1 MKMFSE
7 DKKEKRN
14 MGIANRV
21 SSFIRRFDNAEANA
35 IERVG
40 EYSKGDDLT
49 GGDGVDLA
57 KATPFKVKRTIIN
70 CRNASK
76 DPQVKGI
83 LTDTITKTNNDF
95 EIVSKDAQAQKYI
108 EERCKDWDI
117 SQLIDDMLY
126 KGMVDGEAF
135 LNIWVEDNKVQFRWL
150 AFDGKNYRIKKIY
163 DDKGHKVIGYAQVT
177 YHNRKSNKGWN
188 RKKFDELVEDI
199 DAYDIKFQPEEII
212 NIQYM
217 AEDGKGRSLVMD
229 VLDDVYYKRTLKE
242 LMPFAVYK
250 NSTLVKVTMGNELQQ
265 GKRLTR
271 KDRLFVEDIVSNYH
285 NKGTIIL
292 PFGIDAE
299 VLKGSTLPD
308 IPSYLKYYEKCIF
321 VGLNTPEAVFTSE
334 SSNRATA
341 DIQLD
346 SPTSGR
352 VLFLQS
358 NQEWVKKY
366 IENRL
371 FRLELDLNGFEG
383 VDVELKFNKI
393 DERESVEFNDNYYNS
408 PHKPIVKKGAEDGD
422 TTD

>member
-1 MKMFSE
+1 
-7 DKKEKRN
+7 

>member
-1 MKMFSE
+1 
-7 DKKEKRN
+7 
-14 MGIANRV
+14 MGLANRV
-21 SSFIRRFDNAEANA
+21 SSFIKRFDNAEANT

-49 GGDGVDLA
+49 GGDGVDLVET
-57 KATPFKVKRTIIN
+57 TPFKVKRTIIN

-95 EIVSKDAQAQKYI
+95 EIVSKDKKAQAYI
-108 EERCKDWDI
+108 EERCKEWDL

-135 LNIWVEDNKVQFRWL
+135 LNVWVEDNKVQFRWL
-150 AFDGKNYRIKKIY
+150 AFDGKKYRIKKIY
-163 DDKGHKVIGYAQVT
+163 DDKGQKVIGYAQVT
-177 YHNRKSNKGWN
+177 YHNKKSNKRWQH
-188 RKKFDELVEDI
+188 KKFDELVDDEE
-199 DAYDIKFQPEEII
+199 AYDVKFEPDEII

-229 VLDDVYYKRTLKE
+229 VLDDVYYKRILKE
-242 LMPFAVYK
+242 LMPTAVYK

-265 GKRLTR
+265 GKRLTK
-271 KDRLFVEDIVSNYH
+271 KDRKFVEDIVSNYH
-285 NKGTIIL
+285 KKGTIIL
-292 PFGIDAE
+292 PYGIDAE
-299 VLKGSTLPD
+299 VMKGGKLPD

-371 FRLELDLNGFEG
+371 FRRELDLNGYEG
-383 VDVELKFNKI
+383 VDVELKFNKV
-393 DERESVEFNDNYYNS
+393 DESASVDFNDNYYNS
-408 PHKPIVKKGAEDGD
+408 PHKPIIKKGAEDGES
-422 TTD
+422 TEQ

>member
-1 MKMFSE
+1 
-7 DKKEKRN
+7 

-49 GGDGVDLA
+49 GGDGVDLVE
-57 KATPFKVKRTIIN
+57 ATPFKVKRTIIN
-70 CRNASK
+70 CRNASR

-83 LTDTITKTNNDF
+83 LLDTITKTNNDF
-95 EIVSKDAQAQKYI
+95 ELESDNAEAKAYL
-108 EERCKDWDI
+108 EERCKEWDL
-117 SQLIDDMLY
+117 SQLIDDILW

-135 LNIWVEDNKVQFRWL
+135 LNVWVEDNKVQFRWL
-150 AFDGKNYRIKKIY
+150 AFDGKKYRVKKIY
-163 DDKGHKVIGYAQVT
+163 DDKGQKVIGYAQVT
-177 YHNRKSNKGWN
+177 WHNRKSNKGWN
-188 RKKFDELVEDI
+188 KKKFDELVEDE
-199 DAYDIKFQPEEII
+199 DAYDVKFQPEEII

-217 AEDGKGRSLVMD
+217 PIDGKGQSIVMD
-229 VLDDVYYKRTLKE
+229 VLDDVFYKRVLKE
-242 LMPFAVYK
+242 LMPNAVYK

-271 KDRLFVEDIVSNYH
+271 KDRVFVEDIVSNYH

-292 PFGIDAE
+292 PFGIDAD
-299 VLKGSTLPD
+299 VMKGSALPD

-321 VGLNTPEAVFTSE
+321 VGLNTPEAVFSSE

-346 SPTSGR
+346 SPNSGR
-352 VLFLQS
+352 VLFLQA

-371 FRLELDLNGFEG
+371 FRMELDLNGYEG
-383 VDVELKFNKI
+383 VDVELKFNKL
-393 DERESVEFNDNYYNS
+393 DEVDGVDFNDNYYNS
-408 PHKPIVKKGAEDGD
+408 PHKPVVKKGQEGADDGKSAEQ
-422 TTD
+422 

>member
-1 MKMFSE
+1 
-7 DKKEKRN
+7 
-14 MGIANRV
+14 MGVVNRV
-21 SSFIRRFDNAEANA
+21 SSFIKRFDNAEANT

-49 GGDGVDLA
+49 GGNGVDLVE
-57 KATPFKVKRTIIN
+57 ATPFKVKRTIIN

-83 LTDTITKTNNDF
+83 LADNITKTNNDF
-95 EIVSKDAQAQKYI
+95 EIVSDNKEAQKYI
-108 EERCKDWDI
+108 EERCKEWDI
-117 SQLIDDMLY
+117 SQLIDDMLL
-126 KGMVDGEAF
+126 KGMRDGEAF
-135 LNIWVEDNKVQFRWL
+135 LNIWVEDNKVQYRWL
-150 AFDGKNYRIKKIY
+150 AFDGKNYRVKKLY

-177 YHNRKSNKGWN
+177 YHNRKSNKGWEH
-188 RKKFDELVEDI
+188 KKFDELVEDEE
-199 DAYDIKFQPEEII
+199 AYDVKFQPEEII

-229 VLDDVYYKRTLKE
+229 VLDDVYYKRVLKE
-242 LMPFAVYK
+242 LMPNAVYK

-285 NKGTIIL
+285 NKGTIIF
-292 PFGIDAE
+292 PYGIDAE
-299 VLKGSTLPD
+299 VLKGATLPD

-321 VGLNTPEAVFTSE
+321 VGLNTPEAIFSSE

-346 SPTSGR
+346 SPYSGR

-371 FRLELDLNGFEG
+371 FRLELDLNGYEG
-383 VDVELKFNKI
+383 VDVELQFNRV
-393 DERESVEFNDNYYNS
+393 DSMESPDFNDNYYNS
-408 PHKPIVKKGAEDGD
+408 PHKPIVKKGQEGADDGES
-422 TTD
+422 TEQ